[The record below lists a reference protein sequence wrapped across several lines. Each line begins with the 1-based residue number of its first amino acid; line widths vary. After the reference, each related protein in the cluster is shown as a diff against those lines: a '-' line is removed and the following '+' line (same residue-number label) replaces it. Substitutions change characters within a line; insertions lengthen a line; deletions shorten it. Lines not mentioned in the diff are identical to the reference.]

1 MFFLSRQCCHQCKS
15 QSVNVDTY
23 FTNVAGVFKSNASDL
38 FARFGVQVRFE
49 FAHQSGALLEVPA
62 INIGA
67 LESCTIRNAAS
78 E

>member
-1 MFFLSRQCCHQCKS
+1 MN
-15 QSVNVDTY
+15 VNTY
-23 FTNVAGVFKSNASDL
+23 LTNVAGILKSNASDL
-38 FARFGVQVRFE
+38 FARFGIQVRFE

-67 LESCTIRNAAS
+67 FESCTIRNTAS